1 MDGLHPRQ
9 DAIEMPETEK
19 SLLLASDMHI
29 IDGGS
34 IDSLENV
41 TSIEESEDLDGQ
53 IKPFKARPYD
63 AEEMERK
70 HSRMRQRETEKEI
83 ETGSRLIERA
93 QSRKEERVLN

>member
-1 MDGLHPRQ
+1 
-9 DAIEMPETEK
+9 MPETEK

-41 TSIEESEDLDGQ
+41 TSIEESEDYERQ

-70 HSRMRQRETEKEI
+70 HSRMRQRETDREI

-93 QSRKEERVLN
+93 QNRKDEMQLKQ